1 MKTIDKSE
9 ICFIVS
15 ARTHEGVK
23 EKAAELKKIGAPFII
38 VCAEKMDYPNVIYRP
53 KKGKFDALNF
63 ASKFVQENTK
73 IICLNDVDSKIFNFE
88 KALQKMIDNKAGLV
102 FCKIKV
108 DSGPQ
113 FQFYSLMDKIRII
126 VPIASSGDLMLVR
139 KKIFDQ
145 LLPIPSCKTEDN
157 FISFKA
163 AELGY
168 KVLFTDECWVETKKT
183 NTLDEEEQY
192 KTRTV
197 TGIYQ
202 ALSLTKTTPLIR
214 VFYLGLP
221 LITPLLLLQGKKGAA
236 WTRGI
241 IGGFTNFL
249 RGDKAGA
256 FEQIGG

>member
-1 MKTIDKSE
+1 MELIDKSE

-15 ARTHEGVK
+15 ARTHEGVA
-23 EKAAELKKIGAPFII
+23 EKAAELRTIGVPFII
-38 VCAEKMDYPNVIYRP
+38 ICAEKIDHPDVIYRP
-53 KKGKFDALNF
+53 KKGKFDAINF
-63 ASKFVQENTK
+63 ASKFVGENVK

-88 KALQKMIDNKAGLV
+88 KAVQKMIDDKAGLV

-113 FQFYSLMDKIRII
+113 FQFYSLMDKIRAI
-126 VPIASSGDLMLVR
+126 VPIASSGDLMLIR
-139 KKIFDQ
+139 KTVFDQ
-145 LLPIPSCKTEDN
+145 LLPIPACKTEDN

-168 KVLFTDECWVETKKT
+168 KVLFCDDCWVETKKT
-183 NTLDEEEQY
+183 STLEEEEQY

-197 TGIYQ
+197 TGLYQ

-221 LITPLLLLQGKKGAA
+221 LITPLLLLQGKRGAA
-236 WTRGI
+236 WTKGI
-241 IGGFTNFL
+241 LLGFTNFL
-249 RGDKAGA
+249 QGDKEGA
-256 FEQIGG
+256 FEKIGG